1 MRIIDFH
8 THIYPDPLA
17 RKGSRSI
24 CEFYDL
30 QSDLDGSAQ
39 ALLTEG
45 KKVGIEAFVL
55 LPVSIKPEHVR
66 SINRFTAEEV
76 KNHKEFI
83 GFGTI
88 HPAME
93 HLTDELAEIETLGL
107 KGVKIHP
114 DTQRF
119 PMDDERMYPVYDAL
133 QGRMPI
139 LIHCG
144 DPRYDY
150 SHPQRLKKILREFPR
165 LTVIAAHLG
174 GWSVFDTAFAC
185 LKDENCFVDISSSM
199 MFLSKE
205 QMEYYIAGYGADR
218 VLFGSDF
225 PLWSPAQ
232 EVESFLKLNLTQEER
247 EKIAYRNALRIL
259 GEKLPE

>member
-17 RKGSRSI
+17 RKGSQSI
-24 CEFYDL
+24 CELYDL
-30 QSDLDGSAQ
+30 QSDLVGSAG
-39 ALLTEG
+39 ALLAEG
-45 KKVGIEAFVL
+45 KKAGIETFVL
-55 LPVSIKPEHVR
+55 LPVSIKPEHVH
-66 SINRFTAEEV
+66 SINQFTAEAVGRHEAFV
-76 KNHKEFI
+76 
-83 GFGTI
+83 GFGTV

-93 HLTDELAEIETLGL
+93 HLVDTLAEIETLGL

-119 PMDDERMYPVYDAL
+119 PIDDERMNPVYDAL

-139 LIHCG
+139 MIHCG
-144 DPRYDY
+144 DPRYDN
-150 SHPQRLKKILREFPR
+150 SHPRRLKKVLKEFPK

-174 GWSVFDTAFAC
+174 GWSIFDTAFEC

-199 MFLSKE
+199 MFMSKE
-205 QMEYYIAGYGADR
+205 QMEQYIAGYGADR

-232 EVESFLKLNLTQEER
+232 EVEAFLKLNLKPDDR
-247 EKIAYRNALRIL
+247 EKIAYRNALGIL
-259 GEKLPE
+259 NGTV